1 MAVYEPGSD
10 FSVES
15 ESADILKQQQ
25 QQLFI
30 VVKVT

>member
-25 QQLFI
+25 QLFI

>member
-10 FSVES
+10 FSVEY
-15 ESADILKQQQ
+15 ESADILKQQ